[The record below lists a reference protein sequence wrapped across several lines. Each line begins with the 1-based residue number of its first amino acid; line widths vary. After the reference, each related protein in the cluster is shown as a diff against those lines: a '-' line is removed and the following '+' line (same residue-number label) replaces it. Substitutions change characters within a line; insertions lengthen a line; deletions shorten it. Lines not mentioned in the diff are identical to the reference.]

1 MFESGV
7 VTFLG
12 PQAAADA
19 GGCQS
24 AVRSQLRSPLPGSSD
39 WRVPVS
45 PRVDDRGVNTL
56 GVDLASA
63 AEHTA
68 TCVIEWA
75 NGRASIRQLV
85 VGADDHAIALLA
97 RSADAIGIDAPFGW
111 PLPFMELL
119 SGKARPSTWTP
130 DRRDE
135 LRFRATDHHVRK
147 ITRRWPL
154 SVSSDL
160 IGVVAMRC
168 HGLLQRLRSTNPTR
182 RESVLEVYPAA
193 ALRRWD
199 LPATAYKGAKNR
211 EALEQLVGKVMRV
224 ATWLEVPVESAK
236 LLRTSD
242 DAFDALVSSLV
253 ARAARVGLAD
263 NSPDNACSRSE
274 GWIVL
279 PKACSLSALAL

>member
-1 MFESGV
+1 M
-7 VTFLG
+7 
-12 PQAAADA
+12 
-19 GGCQS
+19 
-24 AVRSQLRSPLPGSSD
+24 
-39 WRVPVS
+39 
-45 PRVDDRGVNTL
+45 NTL

-68 TCVIEWA
+68 TCVIDWA
-75 NGRASIRQLV
+75 NGRASIRQLG
-85 VGADDHAIALLA
+85 VGADDDAIAALA
-97 RSADAIGIDAPFGW
+97 LSADAVGIDAPFGW

-119 SGKARPSTWTP
+119 SGKARPSTWTRE
-130 DRRDE
+130 RRDE
-135 LRFRATDHHVRK
+135 LRFRATDHHVRR

-168 HGLLQRLRSTNPTR
+168 HGLLQRLRSTNPTMH
-182 RESVLEVYPAA
+182 ETVLEVYPAA

-211 EALEQLVGKVMRV
+211 EALEQLVKMVMRV
-224 ATWLEVPVESAK
+224 ATWLEVPVESAQ

-263 NSPDNACSRSE
+263 LTPDDARSRSE

-279 PKACSLSALAL
+279 PRARSLSALPGGREQ